1 MKCPNAECGR
11 KIQVS
16 DSREKADG
24 KVKRRRRCNSC
35 VTTYTTS
42 EAIQFEDVNMP
53 HSSIQLTSKTIDY
66 NTSFNEIR
74 KHLELLEKSISSLNT
89 KP

>member
-16 DSREKADG
+16 DSREKGDG
-24 KVKRRRRCNSC
+24 KVKRRRRCLHC
-35 VTTYTTS
+35 VKTYTTY
-42 EAIQFEDVNMP
+42 EIIQFEDNMP
-53 HSSIQLTSKTIDY
+53 YSNIQLPNKNIDY

-74 KHLELLEKSISSLNT
+74 KYLDLLEKSISSINV

>member
-16 DSREKADG
+16 DSREKGDG
-24 KVKRRRRCNSC
+24 KVKRRRRCHFC
-35 VTTYTTS
+35 VKTYTTYES
-42 EAIQFEDVNMP
+42 IQFEDVNM
-53 HSSIQLTSKTIDY
+53 HHLSIQLANKAIDY

-74 KHLELLEKSISSLNT
+74 KHLDLLEKSISSIHV
-89 KP
+89 KS